1 MEGETVCIGMTQ
13 IPLPWSKKEHS
24 NGLFVS
30 QVCGI
35 EYKTSSKFSM
45 L

>member
-1 MEGETVCIGMTQ
+1 MEGETVCKGVIQ

-24 NGLFVS
+24 DGLFVS

-35 EYKTSSKFSM
+35 EYKTSSKFST